1 MGTTPSRNCRSARG
15 LSCGRVDGVE
25 ASRCRRA
32 CGGSACGGSLGRR
45 RPGPSAA
52 AAEARNHQRGV
63 QRPTNAVGATRP
75 GGTLILDDMQNPG
88 PRRAFEESVRRGW
101 LVEPKCVDGVPI
113 DVSYVHRF
121 DSSNVRRLNMSWCSA
136 RVSDVPPPE
145 LVVDKVIS

>member
-1 MGTTPSRNCRSARG
+1 MISTQ
-15 LSCGRVDGVE
+15 VDGDHSYE
-25 ASRCRRA
+25 GTSRDI
-32 CGGSACGGSLGRR
+32 S
-45 RPGPSAA
+45 
-52 AAEARNHQRGV
+52 
-63 QRPTNAVGATRP
+63 NAVGATRP

-101 LVEPKCVDGVPI
+101 LVEPRCVDGVPI

-136 RVSDVPPPE
+136 RVSDRPPPE